1 MQDVLKVLAI
11 AGSAREKSY
20 NRGLIR
26 AAIDLAPDGVV
37 IEPYDISDIPFYN
50 GDVEAAGIPAPVLDL
65 VERIRE
71 ADAVLIATPEYNYAI
86 PGMLKNAID
95 WVSRP
100 SVRNPLRHKPVAIM
114 GASGGQFG
122 TVRAQLGLRQI
133 LASSIEAYVMLKPE
147 ILVNHAAQKFDAD
160 VNLIDED
167 TRGWIESFLESFVHW
182 IELVGHRQPVA
193 IGD

>member
-1 MQDVLKVLAI
+1 MLAI
-11 AGSAREKSY
+11 SGSAREKSF

-26 AAIDLAPDGVV
+26 AAIDLTPEA
-37 IEPYDISDIPFYN
+37 IEIEEYDITGIPFYN

-65 VERIRE
+65 VERIRA

-86 PGMLKNAID
+86 PGMLKNTID

-100 SVRNPLRHKPVAIM
+100 SVKNPLRHKPVAIM

-122 TVRAQLGLRQI
+122 TIRAQLGLRQI
-133 LASSIEAYVMLKPE
+133 LASSIEAYVMIKPE
-147 ILVNHAAQKFDAD
+147 ILVNQAAQKFDAD
-160 VNLIDED
+160 GNLVDED

-182 IELVGHRQPVA
+182 IQLVGQREPVA

>member
-1 MQDVLKVLAI
+1 VQDILKVLAI
-11 AGSAREKSY
+11 SGSTRAGSY

-26 AAIDLAPDGVV
+26 ATAELAPNFVE
-37 IEPYDISDIPFYN
+37 IEEYDISDIPFYN

-65 VERIRE
+65 VERIRA

-86 PGMLKNAID
+86 PGILKNSVD

-100 SVRNPLRHKPVAIM
+100 SVMNPLRHKPVAIM

-133 LASSIEAYVMLKPE
+133 LASSIEARVMLKPE
-147 ILVNHAAQKFDAD
+147 ILVNHAAQKFDLDA
-160 VNLIDED
+160 NLVDED
-167 TRGWIESFLESFVHW
+167 TRGWIEAFLESFVRW
-182 IELVGHRQPVA
+182 IELVGQRELA
-193 IGD
+193 TA